1 MYNWVYKTKVNLSI
15 KNMKFSIFILSVF
28 SSLVFFFQSCTSTSE
43 QELRWAVIYC
53 EDSLVSFQSSIL
65 PMMNTSCNSCHSGSS
80 PSGNVRLD
88 NYNDVKIYAANGSLM
103 GVINHSPGFTPMP
116 IGKPKWN
123 ECRINTLQTWI
134 NEGMLN
140 N

>member
-1 MYNWVYKTKVNLSI
+1 MKKTLYSLSI
-15 KNMKFSIFILSVF
+15 FSFFV
-28 SSLVFFFQSCTSTSE
+28 LVFQSCTSSNE

-53 EDSLVSFQSSIL
+53 EDSLVSFDTSIL

-88 NYNDVKIYAANGSLM
+88 NYNDVKTYAANGALM
-103 GVINHSPGFTPMP
+103 GVINHSSGFSPMP

-123 ECRINTLQTWI
+123 ECRIFTLQKWI
-134 NEGMLN
+134 DEGMLN